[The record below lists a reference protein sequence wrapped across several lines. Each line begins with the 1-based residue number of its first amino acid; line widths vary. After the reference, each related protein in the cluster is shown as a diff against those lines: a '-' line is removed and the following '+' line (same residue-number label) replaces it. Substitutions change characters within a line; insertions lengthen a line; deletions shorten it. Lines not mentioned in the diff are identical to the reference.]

1 MARLLGVNIPN
12 EKKILYSLTYI
23 QGIGKHVSGV
33 ILKKLNIDPDKR
45 THELSDDD
53 LSKIGVEIDNHYVVE
68 GQLRRQIQQNIARL
82 KKIGCYRGYR
92 HARSLPV
99 RGQRTRNNCR
109 TRKGKKKT
117 IAVKKSVKSLK
128 S

>member
-1 MARLLGVNIPN
+1 M
-12 EKKILYSLTYI
+12 TYI
-23 QGIGKHVSGV
+23 QGIGKYTSRV
-33 ILKKLNIDPDKR
+33 ILEKLNISPDKR

-53 LSKIGVEIDNHYVVE
+53 LSKIGTEIDNNYTVE
-68 GQLRRQIQQNIARL
+68 GQLRRQIQQNIVRL
-82 KKIGCYRGYR
+82 KKIACYRGFR